1 MSCVQEL
8 NASKIV
14 SMPKIEGVL
23 RRLEA
28 KLASK
33 PTPRLVFVNEG
44 ESNLD
49 ALGRMELGAANLER
63 KNQDEQK
70 FIFVR
75 WAQL

>member
-1 MSCVQEL
+1 MSCFQEL

-14 SMPKIEGVL
+14 SMPKIESAL

-33 PTPRLVFVNEG
+33 LTPRLVFVNQG

-49 ALGRMELGAANLER
+49 ALERMELSAENLEA
-63 KNQDEQK
+63 KNQDEERL
-70 FIFVR
+70 IFVR
-75 WAQL
+75 WAQ